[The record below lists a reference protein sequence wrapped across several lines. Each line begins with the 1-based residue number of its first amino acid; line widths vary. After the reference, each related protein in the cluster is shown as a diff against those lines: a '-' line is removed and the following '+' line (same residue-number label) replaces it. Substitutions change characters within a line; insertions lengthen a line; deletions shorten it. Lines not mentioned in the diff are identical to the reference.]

1 MRVWRLV
8 WMLVL
13 AVGVAGCKAAPTPVP
28 ANGSLVLTGVRFF
41 PGHSIVFDGT
51 SQLDGETCL
60 LSRLSEDGRELDWW
74 STGDCQYAR
83 DGKINILIPLVDGG
97 TVRELSAERR
107 YTFRVWQRGDENVTS
122 GEFNFDIAV
131 P

>member
-1 MRVWRLV
+1 MRFWNFV
-8 WMLVL
+8 WMVVMV
-13 AVGVAGCKAAPTPVP
+13 AIIAGCKAAPTPAP
-28 ANGSLVLTGVRFF
+28 ESGQLVLTGVRFF

-51 SQLDGETCL
+51 SQLDGEACL
-60 LSRLSEDGRELDWW
+60 LSRLSEDGKELDWW

-97 TVRELSAERR
+97 TVRELSAEHK
-107 YTFRVWQRGDENVTS
+107 YTFRVWQRGDEGVTS
-122 GEFNFDIAV
+122 GDFNFDIAV